1 MQTLYTQK
9 YEDIIKQMDKSI
21 APHTISKE
29 HAEALHAF
37 IASLTLSNESYISG
51 KDTQINSSKNEN
63 NIGELLMANKFQ
75 QIQKQNKPTS
85 DTIKVTV
92 FEEDYYGFKRSVSH
106 PYSCNFVKPDTDGL
120 YYISQPC
127 GSQSSPDFLTLHIKE
142 GKVSTFALEFKGS
155 STTEKWNA
163 HIHSMSR
170 SIMYIIKRKNKI
182 YCLFGDQIR
191 NKISL
196 LHALTHDELLRDLVL
211 VSNNIPSKEC
221 NNINIARPSHE
232 FRKLDLDYNYQTNY
246 NNIKSFF
253 ESFIL

>member
-9 YEDIIKQMDKSI
+9 YEEIIQQMDKEVHS
-21 APHTISKE
+21 HTISKE
-29 HAEALHAF
+29 HAEALHSF
-37 IASLTLSNESYISG
+37 ISSLTLSNESYISG

-63 NIGELLMANKFQ
+63 NIGDLLITHKFQ
-75 QIQKQNKPTS
+75 QIQKQNKPSS

-106 PYSCNFVKPDTDGL
+106 PYSCNFEKPKEDGL

-142 GKVSTFALEFKGS
+142 GKISTFALEFKGS

-191 NKISL
+191 NKTSL
-196 LHALTHDELLRDLVL
+196 LHAVTHDELLRDLVL
-211 VSNNIPSKEC
+211 VSNNMPSKEC

-232 FRKLDLDYNYQTNY
+232 FRKLDLDYNYESNY
-246 NNIKSFF
+246 NNIKSFL
-253 ESFIL
+253 ESFIV

>member
-1 MQTLYTQK
+1 MLGLYNDKHEEILKKMHKDATL
-9 YEDIIKQMDKSI
+9 
-21 APHTISKE
+21 HTISKE

-37 IASLTLSNESYISG
+37 IISLTSSTESYISG

-63 NIGELLMANKFQ
+63 NIGEILSLNKFQ
-75 QIQKQNKPTS
+75 QIQKQNKVS
-85 DTIKVTV
+85 SNTIRVTV

-106 PYSCNFVKPDTDGL
+106 PYSCIFIKPEKEGL

-127 GSQSSPDFLTLHIKE
+127 GSQSSPDFLTIHLSKE
-142 GKVSTFALEFKGS
+142 GHISTFALEFKGS
-155 STTEKWNA
+155 ATTEKWNA

-191 NKISL
+191 NKLSL
-196 LHALTHDELLRDLVL
+196 SHALTHDELLRDLVSI
-211 VSNNIPSKEC
+211 SNNVPSEC
-221 NNINIARPSHE
+221 NLNIARPSHE
-232 FRKLDLDYNYQTNY
+232 FKSLNLDSNYELHY

-253 ESFIL
+253 KKFIV